1 MLIQQNV
8 CDIELFVKKFKFIRD
23 FQKVFVEWKLENM
36 LTDNI
41 KITEPFEPML
51 ARDFKRLE
59 LYTFPSFLPSYR
71 EIFFPFFLFFVK
83 DLKTS

>member
-1 MLIQQNV
+1 MCERECSSMLIQQNV

-41 KITEPFEPML
+41 KINGAFRAYAGE
-51 ARDFKRLE
+51 RL
-59 LYTFPSFLPSYR
+59 
-71 EIFFPFFLFFVK
+71 
-83 DLKTS
+83 

>member
-1 MLIQQNV
+1 
-8 CDIELFVKKFKFIRD
+8 
-23 FQKVFVEWKLENM
+23 M

-59 LYTFPSFLPSYR
+59 LYTFPFLSSYR

-83 DLKTS
+83 DLKR

>member
-59 LYTFPSFLPSYR
+59 LYTFPSFHLTEKY
-71 EIFFPFFLFFVK
+71 FFPFFCFL
-83 DLKTS
+83 LKT

>member
-1 MLIQQNV
+1 
-8 CDIELFVKKFKFIRD
+8 
-23 FQKVFVEWKLENM
+23 M

-59 LYTFPSFLPSYR
+59 LYTFPSFHLTEKYFS
-71 EIFFPFFLFFVK
+71 PFFLFFVK
-83 DLKTS
+83 DLKR